1 MRIIFAV
8 FLIII
13 VYSCSGISE
22 PKKIA
27 LSSDIAHDCMIS
39 IPRDSIPTDLYSIGN
54 IVLSDQFPPFNK
66 SLDVC
71 GIKLIARD
79 NISNEFMINIAKTI
93 SEIFA
98 INNNTDQSLQRQVI
112 ENMYRYKT
120 IIPLFYG
127 EDWAIASS
135 EEQEWEQTN
144 AANSI
149 CDIIMED
156 IPNQVMEVVEHILHH
171 ITDIGLHFTL
181 ADNWGLDPNSELYR
195 VTNLA
200 ISSGNYNISQYSD
213 ISELDVRNRVILQE
227 YAYWIIY
234 TSWDLRKKYGPAE
247 SEWSIMTREEFI
259 SKEPAAFELFQNT
272 IPKILSCPSDS
283 MLNIFQL

>member
-39 IPRDSIPTDLYSIGN
+39 IPRDSIQTDLYSIGN

-79 NISNEFMINIAKTI
+79 DISDEFMTNIAKTI
-93 SEIFA
+93 SEMFA
-98 INNNTDQSLQRQVI
+98 INIYTDQLLQRQVI

-135 EEQEWEQTN
+135 EKQEWEQTN
-144 AANSI
+144 AANSM

-200 ISSGNYNISQYSD
+200 IGSGNYNISQYSD

-283 MLNIFQL
+283 ILNIFEL

>member
-98 INNNTDQSLQRQVI
+98 INNNTDQLLQRQVI

-144 AANSI
+144 AANSM

-283 MLNIFQL
+283 MLNIFER

>member
-66 SLDVC
+66 SLDVY

-98 INNNTDQSLQRQVI
+98 INNNTDQLLQRQVI

-144 AANSI
+144 AANSM

-200 ISSGNYNISQYSD
+200 ISSGNYNISQYYD

>member
-1 MRIIFAV
+1 MRIIFAG

-13 VYSCSGISE
+13 VYSCSGIYE

-39 IPRDSIPTDLYSIGN
+39 IPRDSIQTDLYSIGN

-79 NISNEFMINIAKTI
+79 DISDDFMINIAKTI
-93 SEIFA
+93 SEMFA
-98 INNNTDQSLQRQVI
+98 INNNTDQLLQRQVI
-112 ENMYRYKT
+112 ENMFRYKT

-135 EEQEWEQTN
+135 EQQGWEQTN
-144 AANSI
+144 AANSM

-181 ADNWGLDPNSELYR
+181 ADNWGLDPSSELYR

-200 ISSGNYNISQYSD
+200 IGSGNYNISQYSD
-213 ISELDVRNRVILQE
+213 ISEVDVRNRIILQE

-234 TSWDLRKKYGPAE
+234 TSWDLRKKYGPVE

-283 MLNIFQL
+283 ILNIFEL

>member
-13 VYSCSGISE
+13 VYSCSDISE

-144 AANSI
+144 AANSM

-181 ADNWGLDPNSELYR
+181 ADNWGLDSNSELYR

-234 TSWDLRKKYGPAE
+234 TSWDIRKKYGPAE

>member
-27 LSSDIAHDCMIS
+27 LSSNIAHDCMIS

-98 INNNTDQSLQRQVI
+98 INNNTDQLLQRQVI

-144 AANSI
+144 AANSM

>member
-66 SLDVC
+66 SLDVY

-98 INNNTDQSLQRQVI
+98 INNNTDQLLQLQVI

-144 AANSI
+144 AANSM

>member
-66 SLDVC
+66 SLDVY

-98 INNNTDQSLQRQVI
+98 INNNTDQLLQRQVI

-144 AANSI
+144 AANSM

-247 SEWSIMTREEFI
+247 SEWSIMKREEFI

>member
-66 SLDVC
+66 SLDVY

-98 INNNTDQSLQRQVI
+98 INNNTDQLLQRQVI

-144 AANSI
+144 SANSI

>member
-66 SLDVC
+66 SLDVY

-98 INNNTDQSLQRQVI
+98 INNNTDQLLQRQVI

-144 AANSI
+144 AANSM

>member
-1 MRIIFAV
+1 MRIIFTV

-22 PKKIA
+22 PKKIT

-39 IPRDSIPTDLYSIGN
+39 IPRDDSIPTDLYSIGN

-66 SLDVC
+66 SLDVY

-98 INNNTDQSLQRQVI
+98 INNNTDQLLQRQVI

-127 EDWAIASS
+127 EDWAFSSS
-135 EEQEWEQTN
+135 EQQEWEQTN
-144 AANSI
+144 AANSM

-200 ISSGNYNISQYSD
+200 IGSGNYNISQYSD

-234 TSWDLRKKYGPAE
+234 TSWDLREKYGPAE
-247 SEWSIMTREEFI
+247 SEWSIMTREEFMI
-259 SKEPAAFELFQNT
+259 KEPAAFDLFQNT

-283 MLNIFQL
+283 LLNIFE

>member
-127 EDWAIASS
+127 KDWAIASS

-144 AANSI
+144 AANSM

-181 ADNWGLDPNSELYR
+181 ADNWGLDANSELYR

-283 MLNIFQL
+283 MLNIFEL

>member
-1 MRIIFAV
+1 MRNILAV
-8 FLIII
+8 LVIVI
-13 VYSCSGISE
+13 VYSCAGISE

-39 IPRDSIPTDLYSIGN
+39 TPRDSIPTDLYSIGN
-54 IVLSDQFPPFNK
+54 IVPSDQFPPFNK

-79 NISNEFMINIAKTI
+79 DISDEFMMNIAKTI
-93 SEIFA
+93 SEMFD
-98 INNNTDQSLQRQVI
+98 INNNTDQLLQLKVI

-120 IIPLFYG
+120 TIPLFYG
-127 EDWAIASS
+127 EDWTIESP
-135 EEQEWEQTN
+135 EEQGWEQTN
-144 AANSI
+144 SANSM

-171 ITDIGLHFTL
+171 VSDIGLHFTL
-181 ADNWGLDPNSELYR
+181 ADDWGLYPNSELYR
-195 VTNLA
+195 VTKLA
-200 ISSGNYNISQYSD
+200 IGSGNYNISQYSD
-213 ISELDVRNRVILQE
+213 ISELGIRNRVILQE

-247 SEWSIMTREEFI
+247 SEWSIMTRKEFI

-283 MLNIFQL
+283 MLNIFEI

>member
-13 VYSCSGISE
+13 IYSCSDISE
-22 PKKIA
+22 QKKIA

-39 IPRDSIPTDLYSIGN
+39 TPRDSIPTDLYSIGN

-79 NISNEFMINIAKTI
+79 DISDEFMINIAKTI
-93 SEIFA
+93 SEMFA
-98 INNNTDQSLQRQVI
+98 INNNTDQLLQRQVI

-120 IIPLFYG
+120 TIPLFYG
-127 EDWAIASS
+127 EDWIIENH
-135 EEQEWEQTN
+135 EEQVWEQTN
-144 AANSI
+144 SANSM

-156 IPNQVMEVVEHILHH
+156 VPSQVMEVLEHILHH
-171 ITDIGLHFTL
+171 VSDIGLHFTL
-181 ADNWGLDPNSELYR
+181 ADDWGLYSNSELYR

-200 ISSGNYNISQYSD
+200 IATGNYNISQYSD

-247 SEWSIMTREEFI
+247 SEWSIMTRKEFI

-283 MLNIFQL
+283 MLNIFEI

>member
-39 IPRDSIPTDLYSIGN
+39 IPRDSIQTDLYSIGN
-54 IVLSDQFPPFNK
+54 IVLSDQFPPFKK
-66 SLDVC
+66 SIDVC

-79 NISNEFMINIAKTI
+79 EISDEFMINIAKTI
-93 SEIFA
+93 SEMFA
-98 INNNTDQSLQRQVI
+98 INNNTDQLLQRQVI

-144 AANSI
+144 AANSM

-200 ISSGNYNISQYSD
+200 IGSGNYNISQYSD

-234 TSWDLRKKYGPAE
+234 TSWDLREKYGPAE
-247 SEWSIMTREEFI
+247 SEWSIMNREEFMI
-259 SKEPAAFELFQNT
+259 KEPAAFELFQNT

>member
-1 MRIIFAV
+1 
-8 FLIII
+8 
-13 VYSCSGISE
+13 
-22 PKKIA
+22 
-27 LSSDIAHDCMIS
+27 MIS

-144 AANSI
+144 AANSM

-181 ADNWGLDPNSELYR
+181 ADNWGLDSNSELYR

-234 TSWDLRKKYGPAE
+234 TSWDIRKKYGPAE

-259 SKEPAAFELFQNT
+259 IKEPAAFELFQNT

>member
-39 IPRDSIPTDLYSIGN
+39 IPRDSIPTDLYSIGD

-66 SLDVC
+66 SLDVY

-98 INNNTDQSLQRQVI
+98 INNNTDQLLQQQVI

-144 AANSI
+144 AANSM

>member
-13 VYSCSGISE
+13 VYACSGISK

-39 IPRDSIPTDLYSIGN
+39 IPRDSIQTDLYSIGN

-66 SLDVC
+66 SLDVF

-79 NISNEFMINIAKTI
+79 DISDDFMINIAKTI
-93 SEIFA
+93 SEMFA
-98 INNNTDQSLQRQVI
+98 INNNTDQLLQRQVI

-120 IIPLFYG
+120 IVPLFYG

-135 EEQEWEQTN
+135 EQQGWEQTN
-144 AANSI
+144 AANSM

-181 ADNWGLDPNSELYR
+181 ADNWGLDPSSELYR

-200 ISSGNYNISQYSD
+200 IGSGNYNISQYSD

-283 MLNIFQL
+283 ILNIFEL

>member
-8 FLIII
+8 FLIILI
-13 VYSCSGISE
+13 YSCSNISE

-39 IPRDSIPTDLYSIGN
+39 TPRDSIPTDLYSIGN

-79 NISNEFMINIAKTI
+79 DISDEFMINIAKTI
-93 SEIFA
+93 SEMFA
-98 INNNTDQSLQRQVI
+98 INNNTDQLLQRQVI

-120 IIPLFYG
+120 TIPLFYG
-127 EDWAIASS
+127 EDWNIENH
-135 EEQEWEQTN
+135 EEQGWEQTN
-144 AANSI
+144 SANSM

-156 IPNQVMEVVEHILHH
+156 IPNQVMEVLEHILHH
-171 ITDIGLHFTL
+171 VSDIGLHFTL
-181 ADNWGLDPNSELYR
+181 ADDWGLYSNSELYR

-200 ISSGNYNISQYSD
+200 IGTGNYNISQYSD
-213 ISELDVRNRVILQE
+213 ISELNVRNRVILQE

-234 TSWDLRKKYGPAE
+234 TSWDLRKKYGPVE

-283 MLNIFQL
+283 MLNIFEI

>member
-98 INNNTDQSLQRQVI
+98 INNNTDQLLQRQVI

-144 AANSI
+144 AANSM

-171 ITDIGLHFTL
+171 VTDIGLHFAL
-181 ADNWGLDPNSELYR
+181 PNDWGLDSNSELYR

-200 ISSGNYNISQYSD
+200 IGSGNYSISQYSD

>member
-13 VYSCSGISE
+13 VFSCSGISE

-39 IPRDSIPTDLYSIGN
+39 NPRDSIPTDLYSIGN
-54 IVLSDQFPPFNK
+54 IVLSDQFPPFIK
-66 SLDVC
+66 SLDVY

-79 NISNEFMINIAKTI
+79 DISDEFMMNIAKTI
-93 SEIFA
+93 SEMFA
-98 INNNTDQSLQRQVI
+98 IYNNTDQLLQRQVI

-127 EDWAIASS
+127 EDWTIKNS
-135 EEQEWEQTN
+135 EEQGWEQTN
-144 AANSI
+144 AVNSM

-171 ITDIGLHFTL
+171 VTDIGLHFTL
-181 ADNWGLDPNSELYR
+181 PDDWGLDPNSELYR

-200 ISSGNYNISQYSD
+200 IGSGNYNISQYSD
-213 ISELDVRNRVILQE
+213 IGELDVRNRVILQE

-234 TSWDLRKKYGPAE
+234 TSWDLREKYGPIE
-247 SEWSIMTREEFI
+247 SEWSIMTREEFM
-259 SKEPAAFELFQNT
+259 SKEPVAFELFQNT

-283 MLNIFQL
+283 MLNIFES

>member
-39 IPRDSIPTDLYSIGN
+39 IPRDSIPTDLYSIGD

-98 INNNTDQSLQRQVI
+98 INNNTDQLLQRQVI
-112 ENMYRYKT
+112 ENMYKYKT
-120 IIPLFYG
+120 TIPLFYG
-127 EDWAIASS
+127 EDWSIESS

-144 AANSI
+144 AASSM
-149 CDIIMED
+149 CDIIMENV
-156 IPNQVMEVVEHILHH
+156 PNQVMEVIEHILHH
-171 ITDIGLHFTL
+171 VTDIGLHFTF
-181 ADNWGLDPNSELYR
+181 ADDWGLDPNSELYR

-200 ISSGNYNISQYSD
+200 IGSGNYNISQYSD

-234 TSWDLRKKYGPAE
+234 TSWDLREKYGPEE
-247 SEWSIMTREEFI
+247 SEWSIMTREEFMI
-259 SKEPAAFELFQNT
+259 KEPAAFDLFQNT

-283 MLNIFQL
+283 LLNIFE

>member
-98 INNNTDQSLQRQVI
+98 INNNTDQLLQRQVI

-144 AANSI
+144 AANSM

>member
-39 IPRDSIPTDLYSIGN
+39 IPRDSIQTDLYSIGN
-54 IVLSDQFPPFNK
+54 IVLSDQFPPFKK
-66 SLDVC
+66 SIDVC

-79 NISNEFMINIAKTI
+79 EISDEFMINIAKTI
-93 SEIFA
+93 SEMFA
-98 INNNTDQSLQRQVI
+98 INNNTDQLLQRQVI

-144 AANSI
+144 AANSM

>member
-22 PKKIA
+22 QKKIA

-39 IPRDSIPTDLYSIGN
+39 IPRDSIQTDLYSIGN

-79 NISNEFMINIAKTI
+79 DISDDFMINIAKTI
-93 SEIFA
+93 SEMFA
-98 INNNTDQSLQRQVI
+98 INNNTDQLLQRQVI
-112 ENMYRYKT
+112 ENMFRYKT

-135 EEQEWEQTN
+135 EQQGWEQTN
-144 AANSI
+144 AANSM

-181 ADNWGLDPNSELYR
+181 ADNWGLDPSSELYR

-200 ISSGNYNISQYSD
+200 IGSGNYNISQYSD
-213 ISELDVRNRVILQE
+213 ISEVDVRNRIILQE

-234 TSWDLRKKYGPAE
+234 TSWDLRKKYGPVE

-283 MLNIFQL
+283 ILNIFEL

>member
-39 IPRDSIPTDLYSIGN
+39 IPRDSIPTDLYSIGD

-66 SLDVC
+66 SLDVY

-98 INNNTDQSLQRQVI
+98 INNNTDQLLQRQVI

-144 AANSI
+144 AANSM

>member
-98 INNNTDQSLQRQVI
+98 INNNTDQLLQRQVI

-156 IPNQVMEVVEHILHH
+156 ISNQVMEVVEHILHH

-283 MLNIFQL
+283 ILNIFEL

>member
-98 INNNTDQSLQRQVI
+98 INNNTDQLLQRQVI

-144 AANSI
+144 AANSM

-234 TSWDLRKKYGPAE
+234 ASWDLRKKYGPAE
-247 SEWSIMTREEFI
+247 SEWSIKTREE
-259 SKEPAAFELFQNT
+259 
-272 IPKILSCPSDS
+272 LS
-283 MLNIFQL
+283 LIHI

>member
-79 NISNEFMINIAKTI
+79 EISDEFMINIAKTI
-93 SEIFA
+93 SEMFA
-98 INNNTDQSLQRQVI
+98 INNNTDQLLQRQVI
-112 ENMYRYKT
+112 ENMYKYKT
-120 IIPLFYG
+120 TIPLFYG
-127 EDWAIASS
+127 EDWSIESS

-144 AANSI
+144 AANSM

-213 ISELDVRNRVILQE
+213 ISELDIRNRVILQE

>member
-39 IPRDSIPTDLYSIGN
+39 IPRDSIPTDLYSIGD

-66 SLDVC
+66 SLDVY

-98 INNNTDQSLQRQVI
+98 INNNTDQLLQQQVI

-127 EDWAIASS
+127 EDGAIASS

-144 AANSI
+144 AANSM

>member
-1 MRIIFAV
+1 MRIILTV
-8 FLIII
+8 FVIVI
-13 VYSCSGISE
+13 VYSCAGISE

-39 IPRDSIPTDLYSIGN
+39 TPRDSIPTDLYSIGN
-54 IVLSDQFPPFNK
+54 IVPSDQFPPFNK

-79 NISNEFMINIAKTI
+79 DISDEFMMNIAKTI
-93 SEIFA
+93 SEMFD
-98 INNNTDQSLQRQVI
+98 INNNTDQLLQLKVI

-120 IIPLFYG
+120 TIPLFYG
-127 EDWAIASS
+127 EDWTIESP
-135 EEQEWEQTN
+135 EEQGWEQTN
-144 AANSI
+144 SANSM

-171 ITDIGLHFTL
+171 VSDIGLHFTL
-181 ADNWGLDPNSELYR
+181 ADDWGLYPNSELYR
-195 VTNLA
+195 VTKLA
-200 ISSGNYNISQYSD
+200 IGSGNYNISQYSD
-213 ISELDVRNRVILQE
+213 ISELGIRNRVILQE

-247 SEWSIMTREEFI
+247 SEWSIMTRKEFI

-283 MLNIFQL
+283 MLNIFER

>member
-66 SLDVC
+66 SLDVY

-93 SEIFA
+93 SEIFF
-98 INNNTDQSLQRQVI
+98 S
-112 ENMYRYKT
+112 
-120 IIPLFYG
+120 IPL
-127 EDWAIASS
+127 
-135 EEQEWEQTN
+135 
-144 AANSI
+144 
-149 CDIIMED
+149 
-156 IPNQVMEVVEHILHH
+156 
-171 ITDIGLHFTL
+171 
-181 ADNWGLDPNSELYR
+181 
-195 VTNLA
+195 
-200 ISSGNYNISQYSD
+200 
-213 ISELDVRNRVILQE
+213 
-227 YAYWIIY
+227 
-234 TSWDLRKKYGPAE
+234 
-247 SEWSIMTREEFI
+247 
-259 SKEPAAFELFQNT
+259 
-272 IPKILSCPSDS
+272 
-283 MLNIFQL
+283 